1 MKTESYQPIDHMDAQ
16 SKSRPQRGAILPSL
30 GAALAALLLLCG
42 NSATHP
48 MPALEAADQ
57 VDGPFVP
64 LAVSPF
70 ETGGVA
76 AVALPITRGQRFF
89 RLRMP

>member
-1 MKTESYQPIDHMDAQ
+1 
-16 SKSRPQRGAILPSL
+16 
-30 GAALAALLLLCG
+30 
-42 NSATHP
+42 